1 MKLLLSSRSSSA
13 NGLLLFFSPRN
24 RPWFQISACLTKIW
38 KCLRFSGTSGTGT
51 SCDLRFNKCVRSI
64 RWGMSSQLDICFL
77 DCVLIALSYCSG
89 GKEENTS
96 AARYE
101 GEPGVGELLQKGK
114 VINESDLHP
123 FILTFLT
130 TDWSWVQSFLVWYLF
145 RGESSSP
152 KTDIFYLLHSVTT
165 RVFWHIARL
174 SEFSNSS
181 EFTRVSKEWLC
192 TV

>member
-13 NGLLLFFSPRN
+13 NGLLLFFSPRK
-24 RPWFQISACLTKIW
+24 RLWFQISAWLTKIW

-64 RWGMSSQLDICFL
+64 CWGMSSQLDICFL

-101 GEPGVGELLQKGK
+101 GEPGVGELNASEGK
-114 VINESDLHP
+114 SNKWIRSPSIYFDIPHYGLK
-123 FILTFLT
+123 L
-130 TDWSWVQSFLVWYLF
+130 
-145 RGESSSP
+145 SP
-152 KTDIFYLLHSVTT
+152 KLLSV
-165 RVFWHIARL
+165 ISL
-174 SEFSNSS
+174 
-181 EFTRVSKEWLC
+181 
-192 TV
+192 